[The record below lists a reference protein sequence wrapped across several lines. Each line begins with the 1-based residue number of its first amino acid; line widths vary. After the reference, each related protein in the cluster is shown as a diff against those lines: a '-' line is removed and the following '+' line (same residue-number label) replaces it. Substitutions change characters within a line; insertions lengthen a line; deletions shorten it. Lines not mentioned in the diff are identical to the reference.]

1 MPLPHKAKPALT
13 RKRHS
18 RPRAVTLPQEP
29 SLIRPFRIPLHS
41 LFACFLFCVPTFAL
55 TLFVLVTAEATQL
68 YIVLGLMSSG
78 LCVWSVL
85 ANTLQQ
91 RARLHVLGCALQFLN
106 RRLASRFARFQIRKH
121 RPCARTSARAACCS
135 SQPLNLRAGTFRVFT
150 GISSQPQPS
159 CSPAACRQ

>member
-1 MPLPHKAKPALT
+1 MT
-13 RKRHS
+13 F
-18 RPRAVTLPQEP
+18 PQEP

-106 RRLASRFARFQIRKH
+106 RRLASRFCSISNQKASPMRAHVGTSGVLFVATVESQGRYVPRLH
-121 RPCARTSARAACCS
+121 RHFFPAAAE
-135 SQPLNLRAGTFRVFT
+135 L
-150 GISSQPQPS
+150 QPS
-159 CSPAACRQ
+159 GMQTMNTVLKYDTQLN

>member
-1 MPLPHKAKPALT
+1 MT
-13 RKRHS
+13 I
-18 RPRAVTLPQEP
+18 PQEP

-41 LFACFLFCVPTFAL
+41 LFDCFLFCVPTFAL

-91 RARLHVLGCALQFLN
+91 RARVCMFWGV
-106 RRLASRFARFQIRKH
+106 
-121 RPCARTSARAACCS
+121 PCS
-135 SQPLNLRAGTFRVFT
+135 F
-150 GISSQPQPS
+150 
-159 CSPAACRQ
+159 